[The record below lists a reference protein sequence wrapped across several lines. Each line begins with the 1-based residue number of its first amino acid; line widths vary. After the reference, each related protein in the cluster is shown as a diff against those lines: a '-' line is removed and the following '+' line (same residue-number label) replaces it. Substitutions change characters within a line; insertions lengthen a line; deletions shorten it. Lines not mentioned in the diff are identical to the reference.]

1 MLASHRIK
9 YSKIGD
15 YLIDETYLFEIGGK
29 NKDFSQIKNRKNS
42 YLAID
47 DIELGGE
54 RKIPLWLL
62 GFLY

>member
-29 NKDFSQIKNRKNS
+29 NKDFSQITNRKNS

-47 DIELGGE
+47 DIELGSE

>member
-1 MLASHRIK
+1 MLAKHRINYAK
-9 YSKIGD
+9 SGD
-15 YLIDETYLFEIGGK
+15 YLIDDSYLFEIGGK
-29 NKDFSQIKNRKNS
+29 NKDFSQIKNMPNS

-47 DIELGGE
+47 DIELGDD

>member
-1 MLASHRIK
+1 VKS
-9 YSKIGD
+9 GD
-15 YLIDETYLFEIGGK
+15 YLIDDSYLFEIGGK
-29 NKDFSQIKNRKNS
+29 NKDFSQIKNMPNS

-47 DIELGGE
+47 DIELGSD

>member
-1 MLASHRIK
+1 VNN
-9 YSKIGD
+9 SKID
-15 YLIDETYLFEIGGK
+15 DTYLFEIGGK
-29 NKDFSQIKNRKNS
+29 NKDFSQIKM
-42 YLAID
+42 AID